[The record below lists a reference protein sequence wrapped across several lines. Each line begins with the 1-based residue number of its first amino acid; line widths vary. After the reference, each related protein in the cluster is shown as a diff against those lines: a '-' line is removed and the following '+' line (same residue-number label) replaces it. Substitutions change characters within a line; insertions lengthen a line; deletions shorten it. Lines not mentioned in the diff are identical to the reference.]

1 MYTRWLF
8 DAVDRNRRARAFD
21 WAFCR
26 KNISNCKVNILS
38 KRTVI
43 RLSNALAHTVCSCRK
58 PTEKTKNTEK
68 KMEKKKQRGKA
79 HRNRNKCDRPHSQYN
94 DNSRRHNK
102 KKAHSAYTYFH
113 PHFCLP
119 QNVQSAPELWCYV
132 CMTYFHIHAHSMAN
146 IRVYIHKRQDIKS
159 VLNSNSWQFQWIG
172 VANLTATQPW
182 IERKR
187 ENRFTCLFVSEC
199 VCWAKQRAKIQL

>member
-94 DNSRRHNK
+94 DNSRRQYEK
-102 KKAHSAYTYFH
+102 KHTRHTHISIHIFACHKTFNPHPNYGAMYVWHISTYMH
-113 PHFCLP
+113 TAWPI
-119 QNVQSAPELWCYV
+119 Y
-132 CMTYFHIHAHSMAN
+132 
-146 IRVYIHKRQDIKS
+146 VYIYTRDKT
-159 VLNSNSWQFQWIG
+159 LNPYS
-172 VANLTATQPW
+172 
-182 IERKR
+182 
-187 ENRFTCLFVSEC
+187 
-199 VCWAKQRAKIQL
+199 IQTHGNFNELGLQIWRRHNHG